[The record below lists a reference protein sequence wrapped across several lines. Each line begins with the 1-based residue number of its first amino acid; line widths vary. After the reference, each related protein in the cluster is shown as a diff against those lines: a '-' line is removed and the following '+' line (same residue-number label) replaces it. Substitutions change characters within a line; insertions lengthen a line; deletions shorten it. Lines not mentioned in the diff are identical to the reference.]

1 MKKAIVLEIGVSCGH
16 LLEGRHVALLT
27 RPGKLKNGIRRERCV
42 RLRHAWPDGTDARAW
57 DAIRRAARDLAREV
71 ASARGGLVAVFDCH
85 DNLLELVG
93 HTS

>member
-1 MKKAIVLEIGVSCGH
+1 MKKAIVCSIGVSCGH
-16 LLEGRHVALLT
+16 LLEGRHVAFVT
-27 RPGKLKNGIRRERCV
+27 RRKTRNGIRRDSCV
-42 RLRHAWPDGTDARAW
+42 RLRHAWQDGTDARAW

-71 ASARGGLVAVFDCH
+71 AAERGGLVAVFDFH